1 MICQALVSAKVLWR
15 SITLLWASETF
26 ITHEDSFIDMNL
38 VMKGWQVYL
47 KLTGIV
53 WAAGGGWGG
62 DNDQMFDVWIGSY
75 LEIIYV
81 PKRQVILASGGGGLL
96 RNTLSLFIR
105 LNETHISYMVYWL
118 QMCGMESVRGDPNIS
133 KCLHLYSVF
142 NPKWAGLTI
151 PQPHNSLNQC
161 NPDQVLRDVVNA
173 SRSAAWSC

>member
-26 ITHEDSFIDMNL
+26 ITHENSFIDMNL

-118 QMCGMESVRGDPNIS
+118 QMCGMESERWS
-133 KCLHLYSVF
+133 KYLQMSASIFGVQSKVGGADNSSTSQFLK
-142 NPKWAGLTI
+142 PM
-151 PQPHNSLNQC
+151 QPW
-161 NPDQVLRDVVNA
+161 PGTKDVVNA